1 MEKLRLDDDLGFIF
15 KPNLRIPK
23 PDTGWLDQEPR
34 ALNTDKNGF
43 HNEIESIM
51 DFEASSKVDILSI
64 GDSFMYGASDLLDEF
79 FSDQNLSFYSL
90 SMFRYCPPQYN
101 LSYKMFGESLEPKVV
116 LYGIFEND
124 FHDTYDFEAW
134 KTSGMDWFT
143 YHNGNFFE
151 YPQIKPDFQRYAETY
166 FPNLNYM
173 FRKAIKPTKKYAFS
187 SYTPEEQSRKVFS
200 YINKMYHKTKD
211 HGSSFYC
218 VLIPARDLVN
228 GRTLFDQHYDHLIDL
243 MTNSGIEF
251 IDLRKPYNAYPVR
264 AELYYKQDN
273 HWNRSGINLA
283 ATTIYNAIKKDITF

>member
-90 SMFRYCPPQYN
+90 TMFRYGPPQYN

-134 KTSGMDWFT
+134 KTSGMNWFT

-151 YPQIKPDFQRYAETY
+151 YPQIKPDFQSYAETY

-187 SYTPEEQSRKVFS
+187 SCTPEEQSKKVFN
-200 YINKMYHKTKD
+200 YIKKMNHLTKKHD
-211 HGSSFYC
+211 TTFYC

-228 GRTLFDQHYDHLIDL
+228 GKTLFSQHYDHLTDL
-243 MTNSGIEF
+243 MTKSGLEF
-251 IDLRKPYNAYPVR
+251 IDLREPFNAYPVR
-264 AELYYKQDN
+264 TELYYKKDN
-273 HWNRSGINLA
+273 HWNRTGISLA
-283 ATTIYNAIKKDITF
+283 ATTIFNAIKKNFNF